1 MSSRNSILP
10 PFYILINDTDKKY
23 IKYYH
28 DVHFQGADYEGEVNN
43 NRDNTI
49 HIKGKTYHIGP
60 RPMKHIEIAIR
71 FRNKIA
77 GIKKLDQS
85 KLKIVVVEE
94 SFRATFKKIEQQ
106 EIKPFTFERV
116 FK

>member
-1 MSSRNSILP
+1 MSSRKPMLP
-10 PFYILINDTDKKY
+10 PFYILINDTDKNH

-28 DVHFQGADYEGEVNN
+28 DVHFQGVDYEGEVNN
-43 NRDNTI
+43 NTI
-49 HIKGKTYHIGP
+49 RIKGKTYHIGP
-60 RPMKHIEIAIR
+60 RRMKHIETAIK

-85 KLKIVVVEE
+85 KLKIVLVGWTIGEA
-94 SFRATFKKIEQQ
+94 FAKIEQQ
-106 EIKPFTFERV
+106 EIKPFTFEGV

>member
-1 MSSRNSILP
+1 MSSRSPMLP
-10 PFYILINDTDKKY
+10 PFYILINDTDKKH

-43 NRDNTI
+43 NHNSTI

-60 RPMKHIEIAIR
+60 RSMKHIETAIK

-85 KLKIVVVEE
+85 KLKIVIVEWTVKE
-94 SFRATFKKIEQQ
+94 TFKKIEQQ
-106 EIKPFTFERV
+106 EIKPFTFEGV

>member
-1 MSSRNSILP
+1 MVP
-10 PFYILINDTDKKY
+10 PFYILINDTNKQH

-28 DVHFQGADYEGEVNN
+28 EVHFQGADYEGEVNSN
-43 NRDNTI
+43 SDSIIYVR
-49 HIKGKTYHIGP
+49 GKTYRIGP
-60 RPMKHIEIAIR
+60 RPMKHIETAIK

-77 GIKKLDQS
+77 GVKNLAQS
-85 KLKIVVVEE
+85 ELKIVLVEE

-106 EIKPFTFERV
+106 EIKPFTFEGV